1 MPCPLTVDNH
11 GIILPSSIIAISGSV
26 NVPKDKLDSYE
37 IRIIDGN
44 SNEIYRQPVHLI
56 EPNALKA
63 SFIWDL
69 KSKSN
74 SYVDSGCYTVNL
86 IDISSEDK
94 DARIGSVKCKVI
106 DTRKILSTTRSLKY
120 SYALAPNISQT
131 LVSNYFDIIEDIQ
144 RVILD
149 QLESKLFEEPYFVG
163 CITVGFIQEIF
174 DDIQRQSKSSFLA
187 RIEEFQSKLP
197 VSKQATRLG
206 LWGIF
211 DFLINYMSDLEDH
224 ARANAMARC
233 GQHHL
238 TQNDKALIISS
249 LVLAIYPHCNTMSFP
264 RNALGTIA
272 EKVTGGMIK
281 LGIRFTSTK
290 HINRSISI
298 CRTLPLENPC
308 DGVTEREALL

>member
-1 MPCPLTVDNH
+1 MPYPLVVDNH
-11 GIILPSSIIAISGSV
+11 GIILSSSIVPISCSV

-37 IRIIDGN
+37 IRIFDGN
-44 SNEIYRQPVHLI
+44 SNGIYRQPVRSN
-56 EPNALKA
+56 ESNALKT

-74 SYVDSGCYTVNL
+74 SYVESGCYTISL
-86 IDISSEDK
+86 IDISSEAK
-94 DARIGSVKCKVI
+94 DTRVCSVKCKVI
-106 DTRKILSTTRSLKY
+106 DARKILSTTRSLKF

-131 LVSNYFDIIEDIQ
+131 LVSTYFDIIEDIQ
-144 RVILD
+144 HVILER
-149 QLESKLFEEPYFVG
+149 LESKRFEEPYFVG
-163 CITVGFIQEIF
+163 CITAGFIQEIF
-174 DDIQRQSKSSFLA
+174 DDIQRQSKSRFLA
-187 RIEEFQSKLP
+187 RIEKFQSKLP

-238 TQNDKALIISS
+238 TQNDKAQIISS
-249 LVLAIYPHCNTMSFP
+249 LVLAIYPHCNTISFP
-264 RNALGTIA
+264 RNAFGSIA
-272 EKVTGGMIK
+272 EKVTEGIIK
-281 LGIRFTSTK
+281 LGIKFTSTK

-298 CRTLPLENPC
+298 CQTLPLENPC
-308 DGVTEREALL
+308 DSDP